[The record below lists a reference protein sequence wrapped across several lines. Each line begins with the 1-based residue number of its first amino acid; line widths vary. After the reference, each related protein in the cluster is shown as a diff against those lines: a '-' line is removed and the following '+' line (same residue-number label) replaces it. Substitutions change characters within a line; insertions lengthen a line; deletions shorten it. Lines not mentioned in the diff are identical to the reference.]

1 MGLDQSAGYNDVTV
15 YDWRKHARLQ
25 EFMHNKYIEKNPDEN
40 DAFNCKKLILDE
52 EDILELQKLVKNNNL
67 PFCDGGF
74 FWGHQFQEE
83 SMKEYKKTDLKFC
96 ENALKWIKE
105 GKEVWYDCWW

>member
-1 MGLDQSAGYNDVTV
+1 MGLDQRAGYSDVAV

-25 EFMHNKYIEKNPDEN
+25 QFMHNKYEEKHPSDN
-40 DAFNCKKLILDE
+40 DAFNCKKLILNE
-52 EDILELQKLVKNNNL
+52 EDIIELQKLIKDDNL

-83 SMKEYKKTDLKFC
+83 SMKEYKKIDLKFC
-96 ENALKWIKE
+96 KDALKWIKE

>member
-1 MGLDQSAGYNDVTV
+1 MGLDQSAGYNDVSV
-15 YDWRKHARLQ
+15 YDWRKHARLHQ
-25 EFMHNKYIEKNPDEN
+25 FMHDKYFKKHPDAEG
-40 DAFNCKKLILDE
+40 FNTTKLILDK
-52 EDILELQKLVKNNNL
+52 EDILELQKLVKDNNL

-83 SMKEYKKTDLKFC
+83 AMRESKKYDLKFC
-96 ENALKWIKE
+96 KDALKWIKE